1 MSGARTAAG
10 IVDGG
15 LNAATSMAK
24 QRLSGKKGSG
34 GGGSGGG
41 GGGKK
46 VGLLV
51 NSLHTIQ
58 VGLVCSD
65 LELCSGKTVG
75 LLVNS

>member
-1 MSGARTAAG
+1 MPGARTAAG

-46 VGLLV
+46 VCLLA
-51 NSLHTIQ
+51 NSKHTI
-58 VGLVCSD
+58 
-65 LELCSGKTVG
+65 
-75 LLVNS
+75 